1 MSAVRMVPFADIARA
16 GRKTDPK
23 RSADVAYLRLL
34 LVLSDDRL
42 RTSGPEWIKA
52 HWRRLA
58 RRRGSW
64 SVLPSAP

>member
-1 MSAVRMVPFADIARA
+1 MSAVRMVPFADRLRDAR
-16 GRKTDPK
+16 TVDPK
-23 RSADVAYLRLL
+23 RSADIAYLRLL

-42 RTSGPEWIKA
+42 RTSGQDWIKA

-64 SVLPSAP
+64 SVLPSRP